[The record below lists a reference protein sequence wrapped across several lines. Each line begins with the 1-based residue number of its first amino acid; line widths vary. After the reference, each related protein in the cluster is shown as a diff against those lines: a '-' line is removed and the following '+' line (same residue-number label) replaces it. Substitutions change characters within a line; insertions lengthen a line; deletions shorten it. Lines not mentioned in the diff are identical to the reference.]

1 MTVNRQLCIGL
12 VLSAWL
18 KGGDWRRPDSG
29 VEKMDSIDPYIDLAK
44 MAERSKLDFLF
55 RADYLF
61 VSPQML
67 GDSANFGSPD
77 PTMIFAA
84 IARETERI
92 GLVTTISTTFNPPYV
107 VARQLQSLHWLSNGR
122 AGWNIVTSIE
132 GAENFGES
140 PMPSSQERYAKAIE
154 FTEVVRKLWGSFP
167 NEAIVIDRESGMFSD
182 LDKISPIN
190 HSGEFFSVKGPL
202 TLPAHKSGPIPLF
215 QAGASDTG
223 RNFASSIADAIFAA
237 MPDLESG
244 VELRND
250 LRRRAIEH
258 GRDPDAIKVLPGLYF
273 FLAET
278 REEAHEL
285 HKTAHAHL
293 TIERRHASLK
303 SVLGLDLSS
312 FALDHHVTSDMLPD
326 PNQPVRS
333 RTHAE
338 LLRRYITNHQPTVA
352 EVLARPEVVGSAHW
366 VSVGTVEDVL
376 NDIIER
382 FEAGAIDGF
391 IAIPGGSEK
400 SLKIFFEKL
409 MPQLVE
415 RGLFRSEYTGVT
427 LREHLGINNT
437 DHYDRDTALKG
448 VQVKN
453 E

>member
-1 MTVNRQLCIGL
+1 MTENRQLCIGL
-12 VLSAWL
+12 SLSATWM
-18 KGGDWRRPDSG
+18 KGDGWRRPDSG
-29 VEKMDSIDPYIDLAK
+29 VEKMDSIDYYIDLAK
-44 MAERSKLDFLF
+44 IAEKAKLDFLF
-55 RADYLF
+55 RADYLY

-132 GAENFGES
+132 GAENFGDS
-140 PMPSSQERYAKAIE
+140 PMPSPQERYAKAME
-154 FTEVVRKLWGSFP
+154 FTDVVRKLWASFP
-167 NEAIVIDRESGMFSD
+167 NEAIVMDRESGMFSD
-182 LDKISPIN
+182 RDKVSSID

-202 TLPAHKSGPIPLF
+202 TMPAHKSGSIPFF
-215 QAGASDTG
+215 QAGASDIG
-223 RNFASSIADAIFAA
+223 RNFASTVADAIFAA

-244 VELRND
+244 VELRTD
-250 LRRRAIEH
+250 LRKRAKVH
-258 GRDPDAIKVLPGLYF
+258 GRNPDAIKVLPGLYF
-273 FLAET
+273 FLADT
-278 REEAHEL
+278 REEANEL
-285 HKTAHAHL
+285 HRAAHAHL
-293 TIERRHASLK
+293 SLERRHASLK

-312 FALDHHVTSDMLPD
+312 FALDHRVTADMLPD

-338 LLRRYITNHQPTVA
+338 LLRRYITNHQPTVE

-366 VSVGTVEDVL
+366 VSVGTVDDVVS
-376 NDIIER
+376 DIIER

-391 IAIPGGSEK
+391 IALPGGSEK
-400 SLKIFFEKL
+400 SMEIFFEKL

-415 RGLFRSEYTGVT
+415 RGLFRSQYTGVT
-427 LREHLGINNT
+427 LREHLGI
-437 DHYDRDTALKG
+437 A
-448 VQVKN
+448 
-453 E
+453 

>member
-1 MTVNRQLCIGL
+1 MAANRQLCIGL
-12 VLSAWL
+12 SLSATWM
-18 KGGDWRRPDSG
+18 KGDGWRRSDSG
-29 VEKMDSIDPYIDLAK
+29 VEKMGAIDYYIDLAK
-44 MAERSKLDFLF
+44 MAEKAKLDFLF
-55 RADYLF
+55 KADYLY

-77 PTMIFAA
+77 PTMMFAA

-132 GAENFGES
+132 GAENFGDS
-140 PMPSSQERYAKAIE
+140 PIPSPQERYAKAME
-154 FTEVVRKLWGSFP
+154 FTDVVRKLWESFP
-167 NEAIVIDRESGMFSD
+167 NEAIVIDRESGIFSD
-182 LDKISPIN
+182 KDKVTSIH
-190 HSGEFFSVKGPL
+190 HSGDFFSVRGPL
-202 TLPAHKSGPIPLF
+202 TLPAHTSGSIPLF

-244 VELRND
+244 VELRTD
-250 LRRRAIEH
+250 LRRRAKEH
-258 GRDPDAIKVLPGLYF
+258 GRDPNAIKVLPGLYF

-285 HKTAHAHL
+285 HKSAHAHL
-293 TIERRHASLK
+293 SVERRHASLK

-312 FALDHHVTSDMLPD
+312 FELDHCVTADMLPD

-338 LLRRYITNHQPTVA
+338 LLRRYITKYEPTVE

-366 VSVGTVEDVL
+366 VSVGTVDDVL
-376 NDIIER
+376 NEIIQR

-391 IAIPGGSEK
+391 IALPGGSEE
-400 SLKIFFEKL
+400 SMKIFFEKL

-415 RGLFRSEYTGVT
+415 RGLFRSEYAGST
-427 LREHLGINNT
+427 LRAHLAI
-437 DHYDRDTALKG
+437 
-448 VQVKN
+448 
-453 E
+453 

>member
-1 MTVNRQLCIGL
+1 MTVNGQLCIGL

-29 VEKMDSIDPYIDLAK
+29 VEKMGSIDPYIDLAK

-84 IARETERI
+84 IARETVRI

-154 FTEVVRKLWGSFP
+154 FTEVVRKLWESFP
-167 NEAIVIDRESGMFSD
+167 TEAIVIDRDSGMFSD
-182 LDKISPIN
+182 KDKVSPIN

-285 HKTAHAHL
+285 HKAAHAHL

-312 FALDHHVTSDMLPD
+312 FALDRQVTSDMLPD

-338 LLRRYITNHQPTVA
+338 LLRRYITNHQPTVE
-352 EVLARPEVVGSAHW
+352 EVLTRPEVVGSAHW

-400 SLKIFFEKL
+400 SLKLFFEKL

-427 LREHLGINNT
+427 LREHLGINIT
-437 DHYDRDTALKG
+437 DHDNRDTVLKG